1 MTECVGVQWLPPML
15 RHMGGKTREGDT
27 VLDCPLQ
34 GERVGGGGYRGRRWK
49 IPVTHGFYCL
59 ILQKQQETN

>member
-34 GERVGGGGYRGRRWK
+34 GERVGGGGTEGDGGK
-49 IPVTHGFYCL
+49 SL
-59 ILQKQQETN
+59 